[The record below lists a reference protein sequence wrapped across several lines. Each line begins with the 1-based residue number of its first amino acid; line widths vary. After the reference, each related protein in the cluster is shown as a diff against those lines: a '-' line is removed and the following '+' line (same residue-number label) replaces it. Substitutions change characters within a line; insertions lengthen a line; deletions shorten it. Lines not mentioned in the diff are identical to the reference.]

1 MEGLYRVFR
10 FSGYE
15 VLDVKIWRDKRRVD
29 VYLKRAKGPRHCHC
43 CGSLLGAERGVHGM
57 HVEGLP
63 MGILR
68 THFHFM
74 RTKANCPTCKKARS
88 ERVDFLAA
96 ETPHLTKCFSEWLGL
111 LTEIAPVSRSAELV
125 GLEPQTLWRID
136 FARMRRMLET
146 YKIPLPRRISVDE
159 VYARRKC
166 RYSGEGRNERF
177 FTVITDLETRK
188 VIWVSESRSQKG
200 LDQFFLLI
208 GSEACKKIELA
219 CMDQHEDYAASV
231 RQHCPNAVI
240 VWDRF
245 HLAQNFEEAVN
256 DMRKELHGEQAGGSE
271 MKRLSR
277 GKFRFLFVKKAKHR
291 TEEERLHIDDVL
303 KANEQF
309 MKLEIIKE
317 AFLSFFDL
325 QTEVEAKS
333 RFEELGNWIFQA
345 GFQPLMRW
353 YNNLEKGWD
362 TLKNYFRYKATS
374 SLSEGINNVIKTIK
388 RRAYGYRNMEYFRL
402 KIMQVCG
409 YLNSRLTPPGVPTE
423 NQLDALF

>member
-1 MEGLYRVFR
+1 V
-10 FSGYE
+10 
-15 VLDVKIWRDKRRVD
+15 
-29 VYLKRAKGPRHCHC
+29 
-43 CGSLLGAERGVHGM
+43 
-57 HVEGLP
+57 
-63 MGILR
+63 
-68 THFHFM
+68 
-74 RTKANCPTCKKARS
+74 
-88 ERVDFLAA
+88 
-96 ETPHLTKCFSEWLGL
+96 
-111 LTEIAPVSRSAELV
+111 
-125 GLEPQTLWRID
+125 
-136 FARMRRMLET
+136 
-146 YKIPLPRRISVDE
+146 
-159 VYARRKC
+159 
-166 RYSGEGRNERF
+166 
-177 FTVITDLETRK
+177 
-188 VIWVSESRSQKG
+188 
-200 LDQFFLLI
+200 LI
-208 GSEACKKIELA
+208 GEEACKKIELV

-231 RQHCPNAVI
+231 RLHCKSAVI

-291 TEEERLHIDDVL
+291 TEEEKIHIDDVL

-317 AFLSFFDL
+317 AFLSFFEL
-325 QTEVEAKS
+325 QTEAEAKS

-345 GFQPLMRW
+345 GFQPLMKW

-374 SLSEGINNVIKTIK
+374 ALSEGINNVIKTIK

-409 YLNSRLTPPGVPTE
+409 YLNSRLTPPGQSTE

>member
-1 MEGLYRVFR
+1 MEGFYRVLR
-10 FSGYE
+10 QPGYR
-15 VLDVKIWRDKRRVD
+15 VLDVKIWRDRGRVD
-29 VYLKRAKGPRHCHC
+29 VYLEREEGPRFCHR
-43 CGSLLGAERGVHGM
+43 CGGELGSERGKHGM

-63 MGILR
+63 MGVLR
-68 THFHFM
+68 TNFHFM
-74 RTKANCPTCKKARS
+74 RTKANCAGCKKARS
-88 ERVDFLAA
+88 ERIDFLAP
-96 ETPHLTKCFSEWLGL
+96 ETPHLTKCFSEWLGM

-125 GLEPQTLWRID
+125 GLEAQTLWRID
-136 FARMRRMLET
+136 FARMKRLLQT
-146 YKIPLPRRISVDE
+146 YKIPLPKKISVDE
-159 VYARRKC
+159 VYARRTS
-166 RYSGEGRNERF
+166 RYSGESRNERF
-177 FTVITDLETRK
+177 FTVVTDLETRK

-208 GSEACKKIELA
+208 GKDACKKIELVA
-219 CMDQHEDYAASV
+219 MDQHEDYAASV
-231 RQHCPNAVI
+231 REHCKSAVI

-245 HLAQNFEEAVN
+245 HLSQNFEEAVN
-256 DMRKELHGEQAGGSE
+256 DTRKELHGEQAQGSE
-271 MKRLSR
+271 LKRLSR

-291 TEEERLHIDDVL
+291 TEEEKVHINDVL

-325 QTEVEAKS
+325 KTEEEARA
-333 RFEELGNWIFQA
+333 RFEELGDWIFQA

-353 YNNLEKGWD
+353 YNNLELGWE

-374 SLSEGINNVIKTIK
+374 ALSEGINNVIKTIK

-409 YLNSRLTPPGVPTE
+409 YLNSRLLPPLAAAE

>member
-1 MEGLYRVFR
+1 MKELYRIFR
-10 FSGYE
+10 FPGYE
-15 VLDVKIWRDKRRVD
+15 VLDVKIWRDKHRVD
-29 VYLKRAKGPRHCHC
+29 VYLKREKGPRYCHR
-43 CGSLLGAERGVHGM
+43 CGSLLGAERGGHGM

-63 MGILR
+63 MGVLH

-74 RTKANCPTCKKARS
+74 RTKCDCPTCKKARS
-88 ERVDFLAA
+88 ERIDFLAP

-125 GLEPQTLWRID
+125 DLDPQTLWRID
-136 FARMRRMLET
+136 FARMRRMLQT
-146 YKIPLPRRISVDE
+146 YKIPLPKKISVDE
-159 VYARRKC
+159 VYARRTCK
-166 RYSGEGRNERF
+166 YSGESRNERF
-177 FTVITDLETRK
+177 FTVVSDLETRK
-188 VIWVSESRSQKG
+188 VIWVSESRSKKG

-208 GSEACKKIELA
+208 GVDACKKIELVA
-219 CMDQHEDYAASV
+219 MDQHDDYAASV
-231 RQHCPNAVI
+231 REHCKSAVI

-256 DMRKELHGEQAGGSE
+256 DMRKTLHNEQAGGSE
-271 MKRLSR
+271 LQRLSR

-291 TEEERLHIDDVL
+291 TEEEKLHIDDVL

-309 MKLEIIKE
+309 VKLEIIKE

-325 QTEVEAKS
+325 QTEEQAKT
-333 RFEELGNWIFQA
+333 RFTELGDWIFQA
-345 GFQPLMRW
+345 GFQPLMKW
-353 YNNLEKGWD
+353 YNNMEKGWD

-409 YLNSRLTPPGVPTE
+409 YLNSRLMPPTE
-423 NQLDALF
+423 ATEDQLLALF